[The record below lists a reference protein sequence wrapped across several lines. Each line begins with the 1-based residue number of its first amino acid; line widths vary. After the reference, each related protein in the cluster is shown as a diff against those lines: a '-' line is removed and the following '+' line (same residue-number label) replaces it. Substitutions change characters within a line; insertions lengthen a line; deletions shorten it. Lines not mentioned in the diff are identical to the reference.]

1 MQASNLDSKQES
13 NYTETMKTL
22 AIVNRK
28 GGVGKTTLAVNLAS
42 ILGQKIPT
50 VLVDADPQGSAD
62 GWLPDS
68 DALPV
73 VHAPDSVSLAKVLGK
88 VNRAERGLFVIDCP
102 PLDPKSSAVAMQR
115 ADLVLIPVI
124 PSPLDIKAVAPL
136 LEALAE
142 TKAPALVVLNLVKPR
157 TTALR
162 LARET
167 LEEFGVPIART
178 MIGSRV
184 THAEAAA
191 QRLPVTSYAPRSAA
205 AQEMNELAREVKR
218 RLEV

>member
-1 MQASNLDSKQES
+1 LLASKLDSKQECL
-13 NYTETMKTL
+13 YHEIMKTL

-28 GGVGKTTLAVNLAS
+28 GGVGKTTLAVNLAA
-42 ILGQKIPT
+42 ILGQRIPT

-62 GWLPDS
+62 GWLQDS
-68 DALPV
+68 NVLPV
-73 VHAPDSVSLAKVLGK
+73 VHAPDLVSLERVLGK
-88 VNRAERGLFVIDCP
+88 VSQAERGLFVIDCP
-102 PLDPKSSAVAMQR
+102 PLDARVSATAMKR

-162 LARET
+162 MARET
-167 LEEFGVPIART
+167 LEEFHISIART

-191 QRLPVTSYAPRSAA
+191 QRIPVTVYAPASLA

>member
-1 MQASNLDSKQES
+1 
-13 NYTETMKTL
+13 MKTL

-28 GGVGKTTLAVNLAS
+28 GGVGKTTLAVNLAA
-42 ILGQKIPT
+42 ILSQHIPT

-68 DALPV
+68 EALPV
-73 VHAPDSVSLAKVLGK
+73 IHAPDPVSLENVLGK
-88 VNRAERGLFVIDCP
+88 AGPAERGLFVIDCP
-102 PLDPKSSAVAMQR
+102 PLDPGVSAAAMR
-115 ADLVLIPVI
+115 KADLILIPVI

-142 TKAPALVVLNLVKPR
+142 TKARALIVLNLVKPR
-157 TTALR
+157 TTAVR

-167 LEEFGVPIART
+167 LEEFHVPIART

-191 QRLPVTSYAPRSAA
+191 RQAPVTVYAPASQA

-218 RLEV
+218 KLEV